1 MIQEKGGAV
10 SLPGGKLVDVTVAV
24 FGPDD
29 DLVGSDELPSSPD
42 LVVVTGHRA
51 EQRVVTCIE
60 DLTETHIFNHFAVG
74 SGKTKQ
80 KILSAF
86 LLLSGKASSYPPV
99 LGADNQ
105 QAALSEGTEG
115 NTLTALTV
123 DRFGLLFKHRIQVLK
138 THHIHK
144 SKPELIPIF
153 KTEEIDNDQLVF
165 IVIYF

>member
-60 DLTETHIFNHFAVG
+60 DLTETHTFNHFAVG

-80 KILSAF
+80 KILSA
-86 LLLSGKASSYPPV
+86 LYYSVVK
-99 LGADNQ
+99 
-105 QAALSEGTEG
+105 
-115 NTLTALTV
+115 
-123 DRFGLLFKHRIQVLK
+123 QVL
-138 THHIHK
+138 TLQYLEQTT
-144 SKPELIPIF
+144 SRL
-153 KTEEIDNDQLVF
+153 L
-165 IVIYF
+165 

>member
-1 MIQEKGGAV
+1 MSLLVQLLSLECEMSMCLSSVVPTPSADTEQWYKRKGGAV

-29 DLVGSDELPSSPD
+29 DLVCSDELPSSPD

-80 KILSAF
+80 KILSA
-86 LLLSGKASSYPPV
+86 LYYSVVK
-99 LGADNQ
+99 
-105 QAALSEGTEG
+105 
-115 NTLTALTV
+115 
-123 DRFGLLFKHRIQVLK
+123 QVLTLQYLEQTTSRLLWVK
-138 THHIHK
+138 VQK
-144 SKPELIPIF
+144 
-153 KTEEIDNDQLVF
+153 EILWQPWQ
-165 IVIYF
+165 